1 LLTNVAAAQQLTFN
15 PALRIVLLCA
25 LQTGL
30 FQLVRD
36 SSVADFKKNTLALCA
51 TAKLYG
57 MPTILTTS
65 LEGEHS
71 CPLGILLH
79 AC

>member
-1 LLTNVAAAQQLTFN
+1 MHLVF
-15 PALRIVLLCA
+15 A

-36 SSVADFKKNTLALCA
+36 YSVDEFKKNVLALAA

-57 MPTILTTS
+57 VPTILTTS
-65 LEGEHS
+65 LES
-71 CPLGILLH
+71 KCIPSRQACCKRKWAVISPLPVPG
-79 AC
+79 